1 MIKRGQIY
9 FIKSNRREQGA
20 EIWGD
25 HPAVIVSCD
34 KLAETSPTVQLCYMT
49 TRPKKD
55 LPTHFITEGGL
66 KPSTVICEQVS
77 TVSTDRVGELIGE
90 CSPEEMH
97 LLDQCLRKSLGLRE
111 QQNVSTDTEKLK
123 RERDLY
129 KDLYERLSNEILG
142 K

>member
-9 FIKSNRREQGA
+9 FIRSNRKEQGS
-20 EIWGD
+20 EMWGD
-25 HPAVIVSCD
+25 RPAVIVSCD
-34 KLAETSPTVQLCYMT
+34 ELAETSPTVQLCYMT

-55 LPTHFITEGGL
+55 LPTHFITEGGV
-66 KPSTVICEQVS
+66 KAIYGNMRTGINI
-77 TVSTDRVGELIGE
+77 STDRVGELIGE
-90 CSPEEMH
+90 CSTEEMR
-97 LLDQCLRKSLGLRE
+97 LLDQCLRKSLGLKQE
-111 QQNVSTDTEKLK
+111 SDISADTTKLI

>member
-1 MIKRGQIY
+1 MGRSPGGNCFLRRIGRDKPNRAVVLYDDKTKERSTNTFYYRG
-9 FIKSNRREQGA
+9 
-20 EIWGD
+20 
-25 HPAVIVSCD
+25 
-34 KLAETSPTVQLCYMT
+34 
-49 TRPKKD
+49 
-55 LPTHFITEGGL
+55 GGL

-90 CSPEEMH
+90 CSTEEMQ
-97 LLDQCLRKSLGLRE
+97 LLDQCLHKSLGLKEE
-111 QQNVSTDTEKLK
+111 QNTSVDTEKLK

>member
-1 MIKRGQIY
+1 MGRSSGGNCIMQRIGRDKP
-9 FIKSNRREQGA
+9 NR
-20 EIWGD
+20 
-25 HPAVIVSCD
+25 AVMLYDD
-34 KLAETSPTVQLCYMT
+34 KTKERSTNTFYY
-49 TRPKKD
+49 R
-55 LPTHFITEGGL
+55 GGL

-77 TVSTDRVGELIGE
+77 TVSIDRVGELIGE
-90 CSPEEMH
+90 CSTEEIQ
-97 LLDQCLRKSLGLRE
+97 LLDQCLHKSLGLRE

>member
-1 MIKRGQIY
+1 M
-9 FIKSNRREQGA
+9 
-20 EIWGD
+20 WGD
-25 HPAVIVSCD
+25 RQAVIVSCD
-34 KLAETSPTVQLCYMT
+34 ELAETSPTVQLCYVT

-97 LLDQCLRKSLGLRE
+97 LLDQCLRKSLGLKQE
-111 QQNVSTDTEKLK
+111 NNISTDTAKLI

-129 KDLYERLSNEILG
+129 KDLYKRLSNEILG